1 MNADPVPG
9 QVPTSVPS
17 LGGLNPAM
25 TLPPAGNVAVH
36 AFVVSVH
43 TVRVTFEPPGGAER
57 IAIPNNP
64 GRSAG
69 PVTVSER
76 TGTFCTLMSVVESLG
91 VNDGHAVA

>member
-1 MNADPVPG
+1 
-9 QVPTSVPS
+9 
-17 LGGLNPAM
+17 M

-43 TVRVTFEPPGGAER
+43 TVRVTGGAET

-76 TGTFCTLMSVVESLG
+76 TGTFCTLMSVVELLG
-91 VNDGHAVA
+91 VNDAHAVA